1 MGIFLYNGWD
11 ELQPFCVICG
21 VILSNNSVKSSLLHT
36 RNQQKKSWGI
46 SSMPEN
52 NVNSIKSF
60 IRKQKLY
67 VVNIFSTWLYA
78 HMFCLW

>member
-1 MGIFLYNGWD
+1 MGIFLYSVWD
-11 ELQPFCVICG
+11 ELQPFSVICG

-36 RNQQKKSWGI
+36 RNQQKESWGT

-67 VVNIFSTWLYA
+67 VVNIFNAWLYA